1 MANGEVMELMRT
13 RLREAREAQGLT
25 QRELAEI
32 IGAGKGV
39 VMGLENTSLMRAV
52 NLDALCD
59 VCDALDISIDWLF
72 GQTTNK
78 QGFQPGEVQKVP
90 SVVKFFNPR
99 WNEEGVSP
107 YVPQEMTRT
116 KPMLGK

>member
-1 MANGEVMELMRT
+1 MQGETMELARK
-13 RLREAREAQGLT
+13 RIREEREAQGLT
-25 QRELAEI
+25 QKDVADM

-39 VMGLENTSLMRAV
+39 VMALENLTMMRAV

-72 GQTTNK
+72 GRTTSK
-78 QGFQPGEVQKVP
+78 KGFLPGEVVKVP

-107 YVPQEMTRT
+107 YVGQDLEMAV
-116 KPMLGK
+116 PMLK